1 MGLDKRKRCAI
12 GLGVLA
18 IGALFAD
25 RVIFIPGPS
34 SASAGEIPFDVE
46 PDDPVDLEQ
55 LKALATSLAS
65 VCTEDSQHRM
75 DASLP
80 QMSMDP
86 FESPWAVVNEN
97 SGSRVQSTTSTP
109 DKQLALTLPELS
121 AVVSVGG
128 KGYAVL
134 DGKPLALGASRDGY
148 TLTELTDQAA
158 TISIRG
164 SVFTIPLRHDK
175 SSP

>member
-18 IGALFAD
+18 IGALLAD
-25 RVIFIPGPS
+25 RVFIIPGPS
-34 SASAGEIPFDVE
+34 SASAGEIPVDFE
-46 PDDPVDLEQ
+46 SDDPVELEQ
-55 LKALATSLAS
+55 LKALATSLAN
-65 VCTEDSQHRM
+65 VCTEDSRIRM
-75 DASLP
+75 DTSRSH
-80 QMSMDP
+80 MSMDP
-86 FESPWAVVNEN
+86 FESPWAVVNED
-97 SGSRVQSTTSTP
+97 SGTSQQSTTGAP
-109 DKQLALTLPELS
+109 DRQSALTLPELS

-134 DGKPLALGASRDGY
+134 NGKPLALGASRDGY

-158 TISIRG
+158 TITIRG
-164 SVFTIPLRHDK
+164 SVFTIPLRHDN